1 MSKEKIIQKIL
12 KEMKMIE
19 VSKEGQ
25 EKAEKYLLKNLP
37 EKDFSYSELYSW
49 TEKAFEEIEIQP

>member
-25 EKAEKYLLKNLP
+25 KKAENYLLNNLP
-37 EKDFSYSELYSW
+37 KKDFSYSELYSW